1 MKKIILI
8 ALSFVFQ
15 TNFAQLKHSLGK
27 VTVDQLQEVK
37 HPTDSAAAAAIVFK
51 TGLTKFA
58 YVGNKWEI
66 STIVKYKIKIYKK
79 EGLSL
84 ADYSIPYYTSSS
96 GSEIVKFSNA
106 YTYNLVDGA
115 VEKTK
120 VKSENQFK
128 EESSANWMQ
137 KKISFPNVKV
147 GSIIEF
153 SYEYLSPYITNFNEF
168 KFQSKYP
175 TDYVEYTTYIPSYFT
190 YRTFIT
196 GYEKIETA
204 LEDINGIEYGEKKIV
219 YSKFDMPAIVEED
232 FVDNIDNY
240 TSVLKLELAS
250 VQYPNTVTENYSLDW
265 EGVTKKIYEDENF
278 GNEVNKT
285 GYFNDD
291 LDILLKN
298 TLDQKDKINTIL
310 GFVKAK
316 VKWNSKHGIYC
327 KDGVRK
333 AYKDGIGNV
342 AEINLML
349 VAMLRYAG
357 IEANP
362 ILLSTREN
370 GLAIFPSRTA
380 FDYVICGVENNK
392 EIILLDATDKN
403 TVPNVIPERAIN
415 WVGRMIRKNNT
426 SEEVDLKQQEISN
439 NSYNAIFSINPAAG
453 SISGKIR
460 EQFSHFS
467 AYSFRNKYGGIN
479 KESYIE
485 NLEKR
490 RNNIEINNLEVLNIE
505 NLDKPIVQSF
515 DFNIE
520 NGAEIIGNK
529 LFFSPMLFYATKE
542 NPFKQEKRKFPVN
555 FVYPFLDKYIVNVD
569 IPDGYEIESLPSQ
582 SFLTLE
588 NNLVRLKY
596 LINTADKKIQI
607 SYRLEI
613 NSSLISFD
621 YYEDLKAIFN
631 EMIKKENEKIVL
643 KKV

>member
-1 MKKIILI
+1 
-8 ALSFVFQ
+8 
-15 TNFAQLKHSLGK
+15 
-27 VTVDQLQEVK
+27 
-37 HPTDSAAAAAIVFK
+37 
-51 TGLTKFA
+51 
-58 YVGNKWEI
+58 
-66 STIVKYKIKIYKK
+66 
-79 EGLSL
+79 
-84 ADYSIPYYTSSS
+84 
-96 GSEIVKFSNA
+96 
-106 YTYNLVDGA
+106 
-115 VEKTK
+115 
-120 VKSENQFK
+120 
-128 EESSANWMQ
+128 
-137 KKISFPNVKV
+137 
-147 GSIIEF
+147 
-153 SYEYLSPYITNFNEF
+153 
-168 KFQSKYP
+168 
-175 TDYVEYTTYIPSYFT
+175 
-190 YRTFIT
+190 
-196 GYEKIETA
+196 
-204 LEDINGIEYGEKKIV
+204 
-219 YSKFDMPAIVEED
+219 
-232 FVDNIDNY
+232 
-240 TSVLKLELAS
+240 
-250 VQYPNTVTENYSLDW
+250 
-265 EGVTKKIYEDENF
+265 
-278 GNEVNKT
+278 
-285 GYFNDD
+285 
-291 LDILLKN
+291 
-298 TLDQKDKINTIL
+298 
-310 GFVKAK
+310 
-316 VKWNSKHGIYC
+316 
-327 KDGVRK
+327 
-333 AYKDGIGNV
+333 
-342 AEINLML
+342 
-349 VAMLRYAG
+349 
-357 IEANP
+357 
-362 ILLSTREN
+362 
-370 GLAIFPSRTA
+370 LAIFPSRTA

-453 SISGKIR
+453 SITGKIR

-479 KESYIE
+479 KESYVE